1 LLNNTSTSFIPKGW
15 KLIIQDKKDAIA
27 FRDASQKAN
36 TDSHRE
42 EVALQLFTNRFNA
55 IAEEMGVQL
64 QRTAFS
70 VNVKERLDF
79 SCALLDA
86 EGELLVNAQHIPVH
100 LGSMGICGRLVKAAI
115 PIGPGDVVITNHPR
129 YGGSHLPDITLISG
143 VFTDENECVGYVIN
157 RAHHAEIGGKTP
169 GSMPPDATCL
179 AEEGVVILP
188 QYLVKANEFQ
198 WDTIRALFTTG
209 PYPTRSFISNE
220 ADIIAALS
228 ALRKGSQQ
236 LLKLVE
242 NHGLSEVKNTCR
254 SSKKVPS
261 SNWKLHFYRYITKH
275 LKPRNTWTTGIAF
288 R

>member
-1 LLNNTSTSFIPKGW
+1 MQLFSK
-15 KLIIQDKKDAIA
+15 
-27 FRDASQKAN
+27 RDRQQSVSQA
-36 TDSHRE
+36 HGE
-42 EVALQLFTNRFNA
+42 EVSLQLFTNRFKA
-55 IAEEMGVQL
+55 IADEMGVQL

-86 EGELLVNAQHIPVH
+86 DGELLVNAQHIPVH
-100 LGSMGICGRLVKAAI
+100 LGSMGICGRLVREAI
-115 PIGPGDVVITNHPR
+115 HIGPGDVIITNHPK

-143 VFTDENECVGYVIN
+143 VFTDSGECIGYVIN

-188 QYLVKANEFQ
+188 QYLVKAGEFQ
-198 WDTIRALFTTG
+198 WETIHELFTNCA
-209 PYPTRSFISNE
+209 YPTRNFLSNE

-228 ALRKGSQQ
+228 SLRKGSQQ

-242 NHGLSEVKNTCR
+242 IHGIDTVKKYMTLLKASAILQLQNA
-254 SSKKVPS
+254 
-261 SNWKLHFYRYITKH
+261 
-275 LKPRNTWTTGIAF
+275 LKPLEGKNF
-288 R
+288 